1 MPSRFAGTVMLVTG
15 GASGIGRATVERAA
29 EEGAQVAVLDRNG
42 EAAGELAK
50 ILGDAGRKAVGVT
63 ADITDEAQVERAVA
77 AAVKALGP
85 IGLLVNNAGVA
96 TLDTFEACNPARWRR
111 ELDINL
117 TGHWLVTRAV
127 LPSLLQKG
135 GVIVNV
141 ATVNALT
148 SIAEPAYSAAKA
160 GLLQLT
166 RQLATDYGPRGIRCN
181 AVVPGSIRTPIW
193 DRRLHERPDILDT
206 LRKWYPVGRVGTPED
221 VAAAILFLASSE
233 AGFINGASLVVDG
246 GLTAG
251 LGQFTREIMDD
262 GAAQG

>member
-1 MPSRFAGTVMLVTG
+1 MQPRFAGAMMVVTG
-15 GASGIGRATVERAA
+15 GASGIGRATVVRAA
-29 EEGAQVAVLDRNG
+29 EEGARVAILDLKG
-42 EAAGELAK
+42 DAATELAK
-50 ILGDAGRKAVGVT
+50 TLGDAGRKVVAIA
-63 ADITDEAQVERAVA
+63 ADITDETQVERAVA
-77 AAVKALGP
+77 AAVQALGP
-85 IGLLVNNAGVA
+85 VTVLVNNAGVA
-96 TLDTFEACNPARWRR
+96 TLDTFEACDPARWRR

-127 LPSLLQKG
+127 LPSLLLKG
-135 GVIVNV
+135 GAIVNV

-166 RQLATDYGPRGIRCN
+166 RQLATEYGPRGVRCN

-193 DRRLHERPDILDT
+193 ERRLRERPEILDT
-206 LRKWYPVGRVGTPED
+206 LTKWYPVGRVGAPED
-221 VAAAILFLASSE
+221 VAAAILFLASGE

-251 LGQFTREIMDD
+251 LSQLTRELTDD
-262 GAAQG
+262 GAAQA

>member
-1 MPSRFAGTVMLVTG
+1 MIPGRFADAVVLVTG
-15 GASGIGRATVERAA
+15 GASGIGRATVERASQ
-29 EEGAQVAVLDRNG
+29 EGARVAILDRNG
-42 EAAGELAK
+42 EAASALVATLSG
-50 ILGDAGRKAVGVT
+50 AGRKVAAFSV
-63 ADITDEAQVERAVA
+63 DITDEGQVERAVA
-77 AAVKALGP
+77 GAVAALGP
-85 IGLLVNNAGVA
+85 IGVLVNNAGVA
-96 TLDTFEACNPARWRR
+96 TLDTFEACDPTRWRR

-117 TGHWLVTRAV
+117 TGHWLVTRAA
-127 LPSLLQKG
+127 LPSLLETG
-135 GVIVNV
+135 GAIVNV

-166 RQLATDYGPRGIRCN
+166 RQLATDYGPRGVRCN

-193 DRRLHERPDILDT
+193 DRRLQERPDLLDT

-251 LGQFTREIMDD
+251 LAQLTRDVMGD
-262 GAAQG
+262 